1 MSITK
6 TVQDL
11 TIKEVFEDLEY
22 YLTQSQLRS
31 PPFCD
36 DNYTIVRKY
45 ITELK
50 ERLGVES

>member
-1 MSITK
+1 MSK

-11 TIKEVFEDLEY
+11 TIKELFEDMEY
-22 YLTQSQLRS
+22 YLNQAQLRS

-36 DNYTIVRKY
+36 NSYTIVRKY

-50 ERLGVES
+50 VRIKEDK